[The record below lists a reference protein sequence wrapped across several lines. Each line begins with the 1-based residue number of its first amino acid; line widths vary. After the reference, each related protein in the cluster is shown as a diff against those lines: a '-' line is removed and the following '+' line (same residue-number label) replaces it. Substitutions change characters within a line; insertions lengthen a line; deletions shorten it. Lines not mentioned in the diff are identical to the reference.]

1 MKTDVKGYVHV
12 RTDEYNFGELEIWPQ
27 SMDNQRGFV
36 FLEEVVLTFEAP
48 PHEQICHL
56 AVEELRG
63 AIKGAR
69 AETESRVKYWEE
81 RICELQ
87 ALPDLRE

>member
-12 RTDEYNFGELEIWPQ
+12 RTDKYNFGNLEIWPQ
-27 SMDNQRGFV
+27 DMSGQPGFV
-36 FLEEVVLTFEAP
+36 FLEEVVLTFEVP

-69 AETESRVKYWEE
+69 AETESRVKYWED